1 MQIAASTPNGGT
13 HLLTE
18 DGVDLTD
25 LPNDEPVPA
34 RLLATSGDGPPQLR
48 ATQAVRNII
57 ARNPYFEDPA
67 DADLQAL
74 LQAAEVQG
82 APADEIGEVPEDI
95 AERIVG
101 VPEGEE

>member
-1 MQIAASTPNGGT
+1 MKIAASTPNDGT

-25 LPNDEPVPA
+25 VPNDESVPT
-34 RLLATSGDGPPQLR
+34 RLLSTSGDGPPQLR
-48 ATQAVRNII
+48 ATQDVRNII

-67 DADLQAL
+67 DVDLQAL

-95 AERIVG
+95 AERIVDA
-101 VPEGEE
+101 PESDE